1 MLKKVSSKAAGEI
14 ATGGVH
20 YTRPPQARQG
30 ALPPKGYVEDAF
42 ESRTKLG
49 LRRVHGV
56 KRRSWLAQV
65 GGWDYNAWGWVGEM
79 EPFSASC

>member
-30 ALPPKGYVEDAF
+30 ALPPKGYV
-42 ESRTKLG
+42 
-49 LRRVHGV
+49 
-56 KRRSWLAQV
+56 
-65 GGWDYNAWGWVGEM
+65 
-79 EPFSASC
+79 